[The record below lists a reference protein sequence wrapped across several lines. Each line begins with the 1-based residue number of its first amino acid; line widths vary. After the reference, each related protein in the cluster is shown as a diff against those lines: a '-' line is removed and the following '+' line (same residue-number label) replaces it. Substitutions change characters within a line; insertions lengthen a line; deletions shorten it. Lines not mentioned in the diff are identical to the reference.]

1 MSERIPGQAARRR
14 RPDEQQPPGDVGEE
28 PDPRFTY
35 ANERTFLAWTR
46 TALALVA
53 AGAAAATFLD
63 TGPRGL
69 RLIVALPLIAC
80 GGALGVYSYRR
91 WEENERAMRLGDPLR
106 YTSLPRALAY
116 GIAAACLVTAVLVV
130 VEMLTH

>member
-1 MSERIPGQAARRR
+1 MSDRIPGQAARRR
-14 RPDEQQPPGDVGEE
+14 RPDERRPPGDVGEE

-63 TGPRGL
+63 AGPRGL
-69 RLIVALPLIAC
+69 RLLVALPLIAA

-106 YTSLPRALAY
+106 YSDLPRALAY
-116 GIAAACLVTAVLVV
+116 GIAVVCAITAVVVV
-130 VEMLTH
+130 VELLSN